1 MLQSVSDSTWKALQG
16 HDWKSR
22 GLERQPGHLS
32 NGCNSQE
39 FPLYC
44 FLAQDITQIVKVM
57 DAFNK
62 NREIVSTLREAA
74 DIKLL
79 YDVNMIVLSLFAQ
92 VASL

>member
-1 MLQSVSDSTWKALQG
+1 
-16 HDWKSR
+16 
-22 GLERQPGHLS
+22 
-32 NGCNSQE
+32 
-39 FPLYC
+39 
-44 FLAQDITQIVKVM
+44 M